1 VGDAGGALA
10 GPNKEGAFVIKYDGG
25 GHQLWERQPA
35 TNEGSIAWAVSADA
49 DGDIYIAGSTID
61 GLGGPYKGSE
71 DAFVIKYDLGG
82 HVLWVRQLGM
92 NVNVGG
98 DFPQGVATDV
108 DGNAYVAGLTW
119 GPLAGANKGGG
130 DAFVIKFAGGGAM
143 QTVPGS

>member
-1 VGDAGGALA
+1 M
-10 GPNKEGAFVIKYDGG
+10 
-25 GHQLWERQPA
+25 QTA
-35 TNEGSIAWAVSADA
+35 TYTLRGLLSTGS
-49 DGDIYIAGSTID
+49 
-61 GLGGPYKGSE
+61 GGPDEGSE
-71 DAFVIKYDLGG
+71 DAFVIKYDLDG
-82 HVLWVRQLGM
+82 HVLWLRQFGM